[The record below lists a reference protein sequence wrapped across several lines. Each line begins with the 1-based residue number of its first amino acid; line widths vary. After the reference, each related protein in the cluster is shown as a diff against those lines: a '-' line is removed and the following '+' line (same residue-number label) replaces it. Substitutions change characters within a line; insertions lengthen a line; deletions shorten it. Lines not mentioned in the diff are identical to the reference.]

1 MSASFPPYLYPK
13 RLPAEGVCVSG
24 RLKLQDMERIA
35 ELLVKPFADDVQ
47 VALEFGRMG
56 KFRTISGT
64 VRCELPLL
72 CQRCLQAKPL
82 LVDHT
87 FALAL
92 LTHEKNIEQ
101 LSDPYDPLLITDDP
115 ISLNQ
120 LVEDELL
127 LVLPLVPM
135 HALAD
140 CQARF
145 ISDPEASG
153 GASVSVGEAT
163 KKQANPFDVLKNLKT
178 NP

>member
-1 MSASFPPYLYPK
+1 MSASFPPYIYPK
-13 RLPAEGVCVSG
+13 RLPAEDAGASG
-24 RLKLQDMERIA
+24 RLKLQDMKRIA
-35 ELLVKPFADDVQ
+35 ELLVPPFAGDVQ
-47 VALEFGRMG
+47 VTLAFGRAG

-64 VRCELPLL
+64 VCCELTLR

-82 LVDHT
+82 LVDHA

-101 LSDPYDPLLITDDP
+101 LPDPYDPLLITDDP

-153 GASVSVGEAT
+153 SVSIGVGEAT